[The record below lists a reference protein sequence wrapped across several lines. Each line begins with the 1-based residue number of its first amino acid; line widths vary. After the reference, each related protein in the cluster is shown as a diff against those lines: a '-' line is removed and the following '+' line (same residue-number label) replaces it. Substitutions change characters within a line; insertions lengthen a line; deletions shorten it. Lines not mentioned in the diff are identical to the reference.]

1 MPNRRH
7 AACPHNMPNRR
18 GQRKPRTAYALR
30 HWQSTMTAMQ
40 PCASSWQVSG
50 TVQHRDLGAHQSH
63 AAALRK
69 GGLRGVQR
77 VADHGGAAAAGCP
90 GWLRQPV
97 AHISTLS
104 HDCKCNTSGRL
115 PTVELLQPLHSR
127 LSKDPTAPCIS
138 THLHWC
144 VRPAIL
150 ADLNFLANLPNNS
163 QKNTSGCVLAV
174 FSQNLPKTCNPRSK

>member
-1 MPNRRH
+1 MGTQNRTLLH
-7 AACPHNMPNRR
+7 LHDMQSALTTCQTDGMQPALTTCQTDG

-104 HDCKCNTSGRL
+104 HDCKCNMSGRL

-150 ADLNFLANLPNNS
+150 AD
-163 QKNTSGCVLAV
+163 
-174 FSQNLPKTCNPRSK
+174 